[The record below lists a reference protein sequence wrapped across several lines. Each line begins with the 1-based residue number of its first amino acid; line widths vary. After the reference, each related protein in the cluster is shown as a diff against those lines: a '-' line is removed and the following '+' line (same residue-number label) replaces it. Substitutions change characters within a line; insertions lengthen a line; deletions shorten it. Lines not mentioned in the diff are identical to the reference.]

1 MTTQTAPEQEGPV
14 RPNGRAAA
22 RAADRAAARSGR
34 RRTRRIL
41 LALVLLAAAGGG
53 AAVAL
58 HREESGPTA
67 SRHLATAWQ
76 RPAPAADDAL
86 VGSWVTGKLLIRAST
101 EGGLS
106 AYGLADGAPAWSAM
120 LPPNAARGGTRPC
133 AMSPTLTAGG
143 LGTVAFGK
151 DGSTCTTL
159 AGLDTTTGTVLWT
172 VPLTDAKHPVATAAD
187 TYVQGDVATIV
198 SENFLG
204 GVDIRTGRRV
214 WGFNPRGYY
223 CNAYVWGGTGVVL
236 VDDYCAD
243 RRTPFTFTA
252 YDGETG
258 KQLWSTEQD
267 AHTDVAHVF
276 SGSPL
281 IAGEH
286 TAGEDSVRVIGATGS
301 SRKLAVGNTELAP
314 GNGTDADHSARIVG
328 NVLITPAQT
337 AKGTEVDAFDVAT
350 GAKLWSTPAL
360 ALATPLTPDDPVY
373 ALTGSPAAPQLV
385 RLAPR
390 TGRATPVAAL
400 PAESTRQHFTA
411 GTLYVTPDGGVLELA
426 AQATSGGV
434 TYAR

>member
-1 MTTQTAPEQEGPV
+1 MTTQMAPEQDGVV
-14 RPNGRAAA
+14 RPEGRAAA

-41 LALVLLAAAGGG
+41 LALVVLAAVGGG
-53 AAVAL
+53 SAVAL
-58 HREESGPTA
+58 HHEASGPTA
-67 SRHLATAWQ
+67 SRHLTTAWQ

-106 AYGLADGAPAWSAM
+106 AYGLADGTPAWSAK
-120 LPPNAARGGTRPC
+120 LPPKAAQGGTRPC

-159 AGLDTTTGTVLWT
+159 AGIDTRTGTVLWT
-172 VPLTDAKHPVATAAD
+172 LPLTDTKHPVAAAAD
-187 TYVQGDVATIV
+187 TYVQGGVATIV

-204 GVDIRTGRRV
+204 GLDIRTGRRV
-214 WGFNPRGYY
+214 WGFSPRGFY
-223 CNAYVWGGTGVVL
+223 CNAFVWGGTGVVL

-243 RRTPFTFTA
+243 RKTPFTFTA
-252 YDGETG
+252 YDGQTG
-258 KQLWSTEQD
+258 KQLWSRQQD

-276 SGSPL
+276 SVAPL

-286 TAGEDSVRVIGATGS
+286 TAGEDSVRVIAPSGS
-301 SRKLAVGNTELAP
+301 SRKLAVGDTELSP
-314 GNGTDADHSARIVG
+314 GNGTDADHSARIVD
-328 NVLITPAQT
+328 NVLITPATT
-337 AKGTEVDAFDVAT
+337 AKGTEIDAFDVTT
-350 GAKLWSTPAL
+350 GAKLWHIPAI
-360 ALATPLTPDDPVY
+360 ALATPLKADDPVY
-373 ALTGSPAAPQLV
+373 ALAGTTAAPQLV
-385 RLAPR
+385 RLDPR
-390 TGRATPVAAL
+390 TGRITPVAAL
-400 PAESTRQHFTA
+400 PTESSRQHFTA
-411 GTLYVTPDGGVLELA
+411 GSLYVTPDGGVLELA